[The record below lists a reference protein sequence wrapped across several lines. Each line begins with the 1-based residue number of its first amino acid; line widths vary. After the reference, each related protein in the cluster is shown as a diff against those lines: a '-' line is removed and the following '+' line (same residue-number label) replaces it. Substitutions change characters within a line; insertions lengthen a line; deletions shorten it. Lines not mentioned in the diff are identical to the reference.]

1 MRIKCLPPTY
11 ATKSREV
18 YHNIL
23 AMLQSYATVQV
34 CSAFV
39 SENCLPSGAQR
50 SYAFVSAY
58 NYENGEHFK
67 IDT

>member
-11 ATKSREV
+11 AAKSREV

-39 SENCLPSGAQR
+39 AQR